1 MLDRLRVDPGSPAA
15 IAARDPADQ
24 LGLEKHEGERRL
36 EELDG
41 RIDDLQ
47 YRLYAEGRRSVLL
60 ILQGLDASGKD
71 GVIRRVFVGV
81 NPIGLELTSFG
92 VPAGAEVEHDYL
104 WRIHAALPARGK
116 IGVFNRSHYE
126 DVVAV
131 RMRELAPEAVWRRRY
146 EHIRAFERMLV
157 DEGTAIVKVFLNV
170 SREEQR
176 ARLQERIDDPRK
188 RWKFRRDDLG
198 VRERFADW
206 IGAWDDAL
214 TETST
219 DWAPW
224 HVVPADRNWLKALAV
239 AELLCA
245 TLERLDPRAPRAGER
260 ARGASYRVGAPPP
273 RRTWPLRTR
282 PIRTIDS
289 GLRVVHESSALA
301 CPSRYVELRTSTRVS
316 GQGGGFHD
324 DRVLRPSLPRATAPC
339 PPEAHVSHPCVRPRV
354 ADHHDRRR
362 ARSPKRRH
370 PAGRGG

>member
-24 LGLEKHEGERRL
+24 LGLEKHDGERRL

-47 YRLYAEGRRSVLL
+47 NRLYAEGRRSVLL

-81 NPIGLELTSFG
+81 NPIGLEFRSFG

-116 IGVFNRSHYE
+116 VGVFNRSHYE

-131 RMRELAPEAVWRRRY
+131 RMRELAPEEVWRRRY

-176 ARLQERIDDPRK
+176 ARLQERVDDPRK
-188 RWKFRRDDLG
+188 RWKFRHDDLA

-206 IGAWDDAL
+206 IAAWDDAL
-214 TETST
+214 SETST
-219 DWAPW
+219 EWAPW
-224 HVVPADRNWLKALAV
+224 YVVPADRNWLKALAV

-245 TLERLDPRAPRAGER
+245 TLERLDPQLPEPESGLE
-260 ARGASYRVGAPPP
+260 
-273 RRTWPLRTR
+273 
-282 PIRTIDS
+282 
-289 GLRVVHESSALA
+289 GLRV
-301 CPSRYVELRTSTRVS
+301 
-316 GQGGGFHD
+316 G
-324 DRVLRPSLPRATAPC
+324 
-339 PPEAHVSHPCVRPRV
+339 
-354 ADHHDRRR
+354 
-362 ARSPKRRH
+362 
-370 PAGRGG
+370 

>member
-1 MLDRLRVDPGSPAA
+1 M
-15 IAARDPADQ
+15 
-24 LGLEKHEGERRL
+24 
-36 EELDG
+36 
-41 RIDDLQ
+41 
-47 YRLYAEGRRSVLL
+47 LL

-81 NPIGLELTSFG
+81 NPIGLEFRSFG

-116 IGVFNRSHYE
+116 VGVFNRSHYE

-131 RMRELAPEAVWRRRY
+131 RMRELAPEEVWRRRY

-188 RWKFRRDDLG
+188 RWKFRHDDLA

-206 IGAWDDAL
+206 IAAWDDAL
-214 TETST
+214 SETST

-224 HVVPADRNWLKALAV
+224 YVVPADRNWLKALAV

-245 TLERLDPRAPRAGER
+245 TLERLEPQLPEPESGLE
-260 ARGASYRVGAPPP
+260 
-273 RRTWPLRTR
+273 
-282 PIRTIDS
+282 
-289 GLRVVHESSALA
+289 GLRV
-301 CPSRYVELRTSTRVS
+301 
-316 GQGGGFHD
+316 G
-324 DRVLRPSLPRATAPC
+324 
-339 PPEAHVSHPCVRPRV
+339 
-354 ADHHDRRR
+354 
-362 ARSPKRRH
+362 
-370 PAGRGG
+370 